1 MKIVKHI
8 IEEPEYIAVKLITN
22 DCLGIIQY
30 SFNDKNNYVY
40 IYGFSVENNSR
51 GKHIGTE
58 LFEYC
63 LNEINSLN
71 KKDIHLTVNKNNTR
85 LINFYKRYG
94 FIVVNDNYEDYYVY
108 MIKRL
113 NNEYRKSVKESKE
126 C

>member
-1 MKIVKHI
+1 MEIVKHI
-8 IEEPEYIAVKLITN
+8 IEEPEYTAVKLITS
-22 DCLGIIQY
+22 DSLGIIQY
-30 SFNDKNNYVY
+30 SFDNKNYVY

-63 LNEINSLN
+63 LNEIKSLN
-71 KKDIHLTVNKNNTR
+71 KNDIHLTVNKNNTR

-94 FIVVNDNYEDYYVY
+94 FIVVNDNYEEYYIY

-113 NNEYRKSVKESKE
+113 T
-126 C
+126 

>member
-8 IEEPEYIAVKLITN
+8 IEEPEYTAVKLITEN
-22 DCLGIIQY
+22 SLGIIQY
-30 SFNDKNNYVY
+30 SFDNKNYVY

-71 KKDIHLTVNKNNTR
+71 KNDIHLTVNKNNTR

-94 FIVVNDNYEDYYVY
+94 FIVVNNNYEEYYVY

-113 NNEYRKSVKESKE
+113 KI
-126 C
+126 

>member
-8 IEEPEYIAVKLITN
+8 IEEPEYTAVKLITN

-30 SFNDKNNYVY
+30 SFNNKNNYVY
-40 IYGFSVENNSR
+40 IYGFSVENNNR

-63 LNEINSLN
+63 LNEIKSLN
-71 KKDIHLTVNKNNTR
+71 KDDIHLTVNKNNIL

-94 FIVVNDNYEDYYVY
+94 FIVVNDNYEEYYVY

-113 NNEYRKSVKESKE
+113 K
-126 C
+126 